1 MGAGSKIIRGL
12 FGKGIDAL
20 TDTDIGA
27 LKNLQGDASVM
38 LRERETPLPLSDF
51 LKMLP
56 EDFDLTAKSVAQ
68 EINRLPDDLDD
79 IKFNLLK
86 ELDQR
91 FPEKP
96 AFVIEDPDSKFP
108 TYNFTQSAPA
118 GSDQIKGFMSAVD
131 MVHKPTGTRIPANNM
146 IRGHEP
152 DFELAPGIPKLDDSE
167 IAQRLLMGEISV
179 DEARKELVRKNL
191 KGVE

>member
-1 MGAGSKIIRGL
+1 MPAGSKIIRGL

-20 TDTDIGA
+20 TETDIGA
-27 LKNLQGDASVM
+27 LKNLQGSTSV
-38 LRERETPLPLSDF
+38 LLGERETPLPLSDF

-56 EDFDLTAKSVAQ
+56 DDIDLTAKSVAR
-68 EINRLPDDLDD
+68 EINRLPDDLSD
-79 IKFNLLK
+79 IKFNLLM

-96 AFVIEDPDSKFP
+96 AFVIEDPDSTFP

-118 GSDQIKGFMSAVD
+118 GSDQIKGFMSMVD
-131 MVHKPTGTRIPANNM
+131 MVHTPTGTRIPADTI

-152 DFELAPGIPKLDDSE
+152 DFKRAEGIPALDE
-167 IAQRLLMGEISV
+167 ETAQRLLMGDTDI
-179 DEARKELVRKNL
+179 DTARKELVRKNL

>member
-1 MGAGSKIIRGL
+1 MVAGKVIRGL

-20 TDTDIGA
+20 TDTDLGA
-27 LKNLQGDASVM
+27 LKNLQGDTSVM

-91 FPEKP
+91 FPEKL
-96 AFVIEDPDSKFP
+96 AFVIEDPDSTFP
-108 TYNFTQSAPA
+108 TYNFTHSAPA

-131 MVHKPTGTRIPANNM
+131 MIHKPTGTRIPANNM

-152 DFELAPGIPKLDDSE
+152 DFELAPGIPKLDDPE
-167 IAQRLLMGEISV
+167 IAQRLLMGEIGV
-179 DEARKELVRKNL
+179 DQARKELMRKKL